1 MEKFVF
7 YHHVAAAAAAAAVV
21 DDALSVFL
29 AVQVC
34 DLSQLM
40 SNHPACPPPPPAL
53 FLDHKLGT
61 QSVSVNPPPQTF
73 ATFA

>member
-1 MEKFVF
+1 MKSLFF
-7 YHHVAAAAAAAAVV
+7 YHHVAAAAAAVV

-34 DLSQLM
+34 DLFQLM
-40 SNHPACPPPPPAL
+40 SNHPACPAAL
-53 FLDHKLGT
+53 FLHRKSGT
-61 QSVSVNPPPQTF
+61 QSVSVNPLSQTV